1 MKKVIVVALVL
12 GLGCIVQ
19 AELIANG
26 GFEDNGGSFD
36 GWSKWSGG
44 SGDGTGGSFWIG
56 DIATVNVVQDGTA
69 HSGDTYVEQGI
80 AFDNDMSGWGWGVS
94 LIFQDKAVVTGET
107 YTFSAMV
114 RDGDSVPGVGGTIPA
129 ALTFEQRWDDGSGA
143 GRPPEVDLDGDGAN
157 DRINFVFDIVSDG
170 EWHEISGTHTFPDG
184 VNFVTG
190 VVSTWT
196 RNTNLDIDDVSI
208 VPEPATLALLGLG
221 GLLLRRRKR

>member
-44 SGDGTGGSFWIG
+44 SGDGTGGSFGIG
-56 DIATVNVVQDGTA
+56 DIAIVNVVQDGTA

-107 YTFSAMV
+107 YTFTAWV
-114 RDGDSVPGVGGTIPA
+114 RDGGLVPGTSGTIPA
-129 ALTFEQRWDDGSGA
+129 ALTFEQRWDDGSGI
-143 GRPPEVDLDGDGAN
+143 GRPDEVT
-157 DRINFVFDIVSDG
+157 DRINAVFDIASDG
-170 EWHEISGTHTFPDG
+170 AWHEINVTHTIPDG
-184 VNFVTG
+184 VNFITG

-196 RNTNLDIDDVSI
+196 RNTTLDVDDVSI
-208 VPEPATLALLGLG
+208 VPEPATLGLLGLG
-221 GLLLRRRKR
+221 GLMLRRRKK